1 MKIVSEYIV
10 KADSV
15 LNEKGFDTVKALHIK
30 DGCIVDMDDMSVS
43 DDSTELFDFT
53 GYTVTPCFCD
63 YHIHLFRKEP
73 VNAGEISNALN
84 KHGITTVFD
93 GGSQD
98 HYSLEMKHTIKNS
111 LEIMSSGHAIYKQG
125 SYGKYIG
132 QGVETVRE
140 AEQLVDTLIKDGA
153 DYIKIINSGIYHPD
167 NENISEGGFSRNDL
181 RAIVDYAK
189 SKGLDVACHA
199 NGEKAVE
206 DAAKSGVMYLI
217 HGLYASD
224 TSIEI
229 MAKKGIA
236 LIPTINAF
244 ASLKNMLK
252 SKKSQDNIER
262 AVENH
267 MKTVKSAFDKGVKVL
282 PGSDAGP
289 DFIPY
294 GSSFHG
300 ELLMLQ
306 KAGIPV
312 ESILSAAITSHLE
325 TGAQADFLVLDGLDV
340 KKVFLKGKCIVKNT

>member
-1 MKIVSEYIV
+1 MNTVSEYIV
-10 KADSV
+10 KADSI
-15 LNEKGFDTVKALHIK
+15 LAEKGFDTIKALHIR
-30 DGCIVDMDDMSVS
+30 DGCIVDMDDVSVS
-43 DDSTELFDFT
+43 DDSTELFDYT

-63 YHIHLFRKEP
+63 YHLHIFRKEP
-73 VNAGEISNALN
+73 VNAGEICEALN
-84 KHGITTVFD
+84 EHGITTVFD

-98 HYSLEMKHTIKNS
+98 LYALEIKDRVKNS
-111 LEIMSSGHAIYKQG
+111 LKIKSAGHAMYKLG
-125 SYGKYIG
+125 SYGNYIG

-140 AEQLVDTLIKDGA
+140 AEQIIDKLLEAGA

-167 NENISEGGFSRNDL
+167 NENISEGGFSLNNL
-181 RAIVDYAK
+181 KAIVNYANA
-189 SKGLDVACHA
+189 KGLDVACHA

-206 DAAKSGVMYLI
+206 DTVQSGVMYLI
-217 HGLYASD
+217 HGLNASD

-236 LIPTINAF
+236 FIPTMHAF
-244 ASLKNMLK
+244 SSLKNISK
-252 SKKSQDNIER
+252 SKESRHNVDR

-267 MKTVKSAFDKGVKVL
+267 MKTVKNAFDKGVNVL

-289 DFIPY
+289 DFIPL
-294 GSSFHG
+294 GSSYHE

-312 ESILSAAITSHLE
+312 ESILSAAITCQLE

-340 KKVFLKGKCIVKNT
+340 KKVFLKGKCIVDDT